1 VFWDDGDTSDYLVPF
16 DGTSTFFFSPGRA
29 FWLLNRGPWIIT
41 DTVPTVPLDS
51 TTSVEI
57 PLHPG
62 WNLITNPFT
71 IPIAWADVQSANEP
85 GVTGGLYR
93 FEGSFST
100 AEVLNPYDGCLFDN
114 AGNMT
119 SLLIPFRQARLSKRE
134 VPGPEAWRVQ
144 LELTA
149 GDYVERLVSFGVSP
163 EAENGRDGNDW
174 RRPRGVGVIPEAYFS
189 HPEWGAQG
197 GAFATDI
204 RRESGDLQIWLMD
217 VRARPRQPV
226 NISFAGVSTVPD
238 RYSVVLVDDD
248 RGRSVDL
255 RTAPAY
261 AFTPATPVSHFRIA
275 VGIGDSVRGF
285 LEDTLPKEFALEN
298 NFPNPFNPSTTI
310 PVTVPRTSAVAVR
323 VYSILG
329 ELVRTLH
336 TGSLEAGRHSFEWD
350 GTSQE
355 GRAVSAGV
363 YLVQLT
369 TEGGQRFVGKMLL
382 IK

>member
-1 VFWDDGDTSDYLVPF
+1 
-16 DGTSTFFFSPGRA
+16 
-29 FWLLNRGPWIIT
+29 
-41 DTVPTVPLDS
+41 VPTVPLDS
-51 TTSVEI
+51 TTSVQI

-71 IPIAWADVQSANEP
+71 IPIAWSDVQFANEP
-85 GVTGGLYR
+85 GVLGGLYT
-93 FEGSFST
+93 FDGSFST
-100 AEVLNPYDGCLFDN
+100 SEVLYPYEGCLFDN
-114 AGNMT
+114 AGGIP
-119 SLLIPFRQARLSKRE
+119 SLLIPFRQARMLKRE
-134 VPGPEAWRVQ
+134 VPGLEAWRVQ
-144 LELTA
+144 VELTA

-163 EAENGRDGNDW
+163 GAENGRDDNDW
-174 RRPRGVGVIPEAYFS
+174 RRPRGVGVIPEAYFN
-189 HPEWGAQG
+189 HPEWGAEG

-204 RRESGDLQIWLMD
+204 RREGGDLQTWLLD
-217 VRARPRQPV
+217 VRAKPRQPV
-226 NISFAGVSTVPD
+226 QISFAGVSTVPD
-238 RYSVVLVDDD
+238 QYGVVLLDDD

-255 RTAPAY
+255 RAAPAY
-261 AFTPATPVSHFRIA
+261 PFRPATPVSHFRIA
-275 VGIGDSVRGF
+275 VGVGDAVRGL
-285 LEDTLPKEFALEN
+285 LEDMVPKEFALDN

-310 PVTVPRTSAVAVR
+310 PVAVPRTSPVAVR

-336 TGSLEAGRHSFEWD
+336 AGPLEAGRHSFEWD
-350 GTSQE
+350 GTTQE